1 MTVMLDAIYIMWLRQ
16 MKRFMRSRAR
26 LIGSLVQP
34 LLFLVT
40 FGFGFNSVY
49 SEAGNGNFINYLA
62 PGIVIMTIIFASVF
76 SGIDV
81 MWDKQFGFLKET
93 LVAPV
98 PRWALMAGRTLGA
111 ATVAVIQGALVLAIT
126 FAIGFQPVSWWLLI
140 PGLVVMAL
148 VAIIFTAFGTA
159 VGARLSDMQGFQLI
173 MNLIVM
179 PLVFLSGAL
188 FPLTGLPSV
197 MYAVVRANPVSY
209 GVDALR
215 TLLISVGSFGLAADF
230 AVLFTCTAAMVAVGT
245 YLFTKI
251 EV

>member
-1 MTVMLDAIYIMWLRQ
+1 MLDAIYIMWLRQ

-26 LIGSLVQP
+26 LIGSLAQP

-40 FGFGFNSVY
+40 FGFGFSSVY

-62 PGIVIMTIIFASVF
+62 PGIVIMTIVFGSVF

-111 ATVAVIQGALVLAIT
+111 ATVAVIQGALVLVIT
-126 FAIGFQPVSWWLLI
+126 FALGFQPGSWWMLI
-140 PGLVVMAL
+140 PALVVMVL

-173 MNLIVM
+173 MNFIVM

-188 FPLTGLPSV
+188 FPLTGLPPV
-197 MYAVVRANPVSY
+197 MYAIVRVNPLSY
-209 GVDALR
+209 GVDAMR
-215 TLLISVGSFGLAADF
+215 ALLIDGGHFGLAVDF
-230 AVLFTCTAAMVAVGT
+230 AVLIAVTAALVAIGT

>member
-1 MTVMLDAIYIMWLRQ
+1 MLEAIYIMWLRQ
-16 MKRFMRSRAR
+16 MKRFTRSRAR
-26 LIGSLVQP
+26 LIGSLAQP

-40 FGFGFNSVY
+40 FGFGFSSVY
-49 SEAGNGNFINYLA
+49 SQAGNGNFIDYLA
-62 PGIVIMTIIFASVF
+62 PGIVVMTIVFGSVF

-111 ATVAVIQGALVLAIT
+111 ATVAVIQGALVLVVT
-126 FAIGFQPVSWWLLI
+126 FLLGFRPDSWWMLI
-140 PGLVVMAL
+140 PALVVMAL

-159 VGARLSDMQGFQLI
+159 VGAKLSDMQGFQLI
-173 MNLIVM
+173 MNFIVM

-188 FPLTGLPSV
+188 FPLTGLPPV
-197 MYAVVRANPVSY
+197 MYAIVRANPLSY

-215 TLLISVGSFGLAADF
+215 HLLINGGSFGLATDF
-230 AVLFTCTAAMVAVGT
+230 AVLLFCTAALVAAGT
-245 YLFTKI
+245 YLFSKI

>member
-1 MTVMLDAIYIMWLRQ
+1 
-16 MKRFMRSRAR
+16 
-26 LIGSLVQP
+26 
-34 LLFLVT
+34 
-40 FGFGFNSVY
+40 
-49 SEAGNGNFINYLA
+49 
-62 PGIVIMTIIFASVF
+62 MTIVFASVF

-111 ATVAVIQGALVLAIT
+111 ATVAVFQGVLVLLIT
-126 FAIGFQPVSWWLLI
+126 FAFGFQPGSWWMLV
-140 PGLVVMAL
+140 PALVVMML

-173 MNLIVM
+173 MNFIVM

-188 FPLTGLPSV
+188 FPLTGLPTA
-197 MYAVVRANPVSY
+197 MYAIVRANPVSY

-215 TLLISVGSFGLAADF
+215 TLLIDAGSFGLVADF
-230 AVLFTCTAAMVAVGT
+230 AVLIAFTAALVAVGT
-245 YLFTKI
+245 YLFSKI

>member
-1 MTVMLDAIYIMWLRQ
+1 MIMLDAINIMWLRQ
-16 MKRFMRSRAR
+16 MKRFVRSRAR
-26 LIGSLVQP
+26 LVGSLAQP

-40 FGFGFNSVY
+40 FGFGFSSVY
-49 SEAGNGNFINYLA
+49 SKAGNGNFIDYLA
-62 PGIVIMTIIFASVF
+62 PGIIVMTIVFGSIF

-111 ATVAVIQGALVLAIT
+111 ATVAVVQGVLVLLVT
-126 FAIGFQPVSWWLLI
+126 LGLGFRPDSWWMLGPALI
-140 PGLVVMAL
+140 VMAL
-148 VAIIFTAFGTA
+148 IAIIFTAFGTA

-173 MNLIVM
+173 MNFIVM

-188 FPLTGLPSV
+188 FPLTGLPPV
-197 MYAVVRANPVSY
+197 MYAVVRLNPLSY

-215 TLLISVGSFGLAADF
+215 HILIDAGSFGLATDF
-230 AVLFTCTAAMVAVGT
+230 AVLLVFTTALVAIGT
-245 YLFTKI
+245 YLFSKI

>member
-1 MTVMLDAIYIMWLRQ
+1 MLDAIYIMWLRQ

-26 LIGSLVQP
+26 LIGSLAQP

-40 FGFGFNSVY
+40 FGFGFSSVY

-62 PGIVIMTIIFASVF
+62 PGIVVMTIVFGSVF

-111 ATVAVIQGALVLAIT
+111 ATVAVIQGALVLVIT
-126 FAIGFQPVSWWLLI
+126 FALGFQPDSWWMFI
-140 PGLVVMAL
+140 PALVVMAL

-159 VGARLSDMQGFQLI
+159 VGSRLSDMQGFQLI
-173 MNLIVM
+173 MNFIVM

-188 FPLTGLPSV
+188 FPLTGLPAV
-197 MYAVVRANPVSY
+197 MYAVVRVNPVSY

-215 TLLISVGSFGLAADF
+215 ALLINGGSFGLAADF
-230 AVLFTCTAAMVAVGT
+230 AVLIAVTAAMVGAGT